1 MNYQEVLQ
9 ILFDN
14 KNDQRAI
21 FNTKII
27 NSKINNLGVSSSIV
41 LDLSK
46 KLANERNDLLDF
58 EINKYHEINMII
70 SLTNVLRKDKTVEE
84 KFQFLEQYF
93 QIVDNWAIVDSTI
106 SKFKIKK
113 LDDIKKYI
121 LKFHESEYPFVRR
134 ACFVILLKFVNK
146 ENASFIKDLLNNDSD
161 YYCFM
166 AQAWLISQFAI
177 KGLKEDMISIL
188 ENKDLSNK
196 LINKGIA
203 KACESYRVSDED
215 KLIYK
220 SYRR

>member
-9 ILFDN
+9 ILFEN

-21 FNTKII
+21 FNAKII
-27 NSKINNLGVSSSIV
+27 KSKINNLGVSSYIV

-70 SLTNVLRKDKTVEE
+70 SLTNVLRKDKSIDE

-93 QIVDNWAIVDSTI
+93 QIADNWAIVDSTI

-121 LKFHESEYPFVRR
+121 LKFHQSDYPFVRR

-166 AQAWLISQFAI
+166 AHAWLISQFAI

-196 LINKGIA
+196 LINKGIT
-203 KACESYRVSDED
+203 KACESYRVSEED

>member
-9 ILFDN
+9 ILFEN

-70 SLTNVLRKDKTVEE
+70 SLTNVLRKDKTIEE

-121 LKFHESEYPFVRR
+121 LKFHKSDYPFVRR

-146 ENASFIKDLLNNDSD
+146 
-161 YYCFM
+161 
-166 AQAWLISQFAI
+166 
-177 KGLKEDMISIL
+177 
-188 ENKDLSNK
+188 
-196 LINKGIA
+196 
-203 KACESYRVSDED
+203 D
-215 KLIYK
+215 KT
-220 SYRR
+220 

>member
-27 NSKINNLGVSSSIV
+27 NSKIKNLGVSSSIV
-41 LDLSK
+41 LDISK

-70 SLTNVLRKDKTVEE
+70 SLTNVLRKDKTIEE

-106 SKFKIKK
+106 SKLKIKK
-113 LDDIKKYI
+113 FYGI
-121 LKFHESEYPFVRR
+121 LR
-134 ACFVILLKFVNK
+134 
-146 ENASFIKDLLNNDSD
+146 
-161 YYCFM
+161 
-166 AQAWLISQFAI
+166 
-177 KGLKEDMISIL
+177 
-188 ENKDLSNK
+188 
-196 LINKGIA
+196 
-203 KACESYRVSDED
+203 
-215 KLIYK
+215 
-220 SYRR
+220 